1 MWRNKNVWI
10 VLIGEFIAGLGLWL
24 GILGNLEFMQKYV
37 PSDFMKSVI
46 LFIGLLAGVLVGPMA
61 GRIID
66 QYEKKK
72 SIFMLVLVVLLVL
85 FLCFSLSNLKVSP
98 L

>member
-1 MWRNKNVWI
+1 MAWNSWQP
-10 VLIGEFIAGLGLWL
+10 
-24 GILGNLEFMQKYV
+24 GIYAKYV

-72 SIFMLVLVVLLVL
+72 SFFMLVLVVLLVL
-85 FLCFSLSNLKVSP
+85 FYVFRYP
-98 L
+98 I

>member
-1 MWRNKNVWI
+1 MAWNSWQP
-10 VLIGEFIAGLGLWL
+10 
-24 GILGNLEFMQKYV
+24 EFMQKYV

-72 SIFMLVLVVLLVL
+72 SFFMLVLVVLLVL

>member
-1 MWRNKNVWI
+1 MAWNSWQP
-10 VLIGEFIAGLGLWL
+10 
-24 GILGNLEFMQKYV
+24 GIYAKYV

-66 QYEKKK
+66 QYERKVLLYAGFGRVI
-72 SIFMLVLVVLLVL
+72 SVIFM
-85 FLCFSLSNLKVSP
+85 FFAINLKVSP

>member
-1 MWRNKNVWI
+1 
-10 VLIGEFIAGLGLWL
+10 
-24 GILGNLEFMQKYV
+24 
-37 PSDFMKSVI
+37 MKSVI
-46 LFIGLLAGVLVGPMA
+46 LFIGLLAGVLAYPLA

-72 SIFMLVLVVLLVL
+72 FFFMPGSVALLVL
-85 FLCFSLSNLKVSP
+85 FSCFSLSNLKASP